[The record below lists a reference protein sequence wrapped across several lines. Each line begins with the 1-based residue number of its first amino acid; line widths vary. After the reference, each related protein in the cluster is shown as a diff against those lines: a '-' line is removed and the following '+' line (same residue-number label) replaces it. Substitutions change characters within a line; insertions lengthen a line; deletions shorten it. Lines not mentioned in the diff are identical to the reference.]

1 MADWRYWCK
10 RLSQY
15 VLSDIHWV
23 AEWCGEV
30 ACCIATAVGV
40 VGVVL
45 LSAESCVLCCCWY
58 DCAAVVELKLV
69 NFDSAN
75 IHRYLSRSYLMQL
88 QILE

>member
-1 MADWRYWCK
+1 M
-10 RLSQY
+10 
-15 VLSDIHWV
+15 
-23 AEWCGEV
+23 
-30 ACCIATAVGV
+30 ATAVGA

-45 LSAESCVLCCCWY
+45 LSAGSSVLCCCWSR
-58 DCAAVVELKLV
+58 CAAVVELKLV